1 MLKSHQERVREHV
14 LGWDLGTN
22 RISLCCVSSL
32 RLYEQNQVVEEDT
45 DVTGAHLPSPLQEKR
60 HFQIPC
66 LILLAIRWVSVLW
79 KLIFHLGK
87 ENAISMERCLIFFFL
102 ISTFNIKKHF
112 NWLTAKWTN
121 VCFAHCYISQAQTT
135 VRAPGYTSL
144 VKWAGLSLGFSKL
157 LKVGDGELGAHEGD
171 PCIWVQW
178 GIHES

>member
-1 MLKSHQERVREHV
+1 MMGWMLKSHQERVREHV

-22 RISLCCVSSL
+22 RISLCCVFSL

-45 DVTGAHLPSPLQEKR
+45 DVTVAHLPSPLQGKR

-66 LILLAIRWVSVLW
+66 LILLDIRWVSVLW

-87 ENAISMERCLIFFFL
+87 ENKQFQWRDVWFFFL

-121 VCFAHCYISQAQTT
+121 VCFAIVISP
-135 VRAPGYTSL
+135 RL
-144 VKWAGLSLGFSKL
+144 RL
-157 LKVGDGELGAHEGD
+157 
-171 PCIWVQW
+171 QW
-178 GIHES
+178 GPQDIPLW